1 MYVYFKD
8 VSWEEKKKSPKKQFS
23 AVKTTDG
30 RSQWAAFISAAVAFS
45 RADLK
50 NGTIKQK
57 NVNDI
62 RWYVGKSTAMLHL

>member
-1 MYVYFKD
+1 MFTSKMFPGRG
-8 VSWEEKKKSPKKQFS
+8 EEKKKKQQFS

-50 NGTIKQK
+50 NGAIKQK

-62 RWYVGKSTAMLHL
+62 RWYEGKSTTMLHL